1 MNTDIITLNLV
12 KGLIISYMIL
22 LFIFPISLL
31 IILDN
36 YYYLLI
42 YVIVIPAEILILKQ
56 FKEDFY

>member
-1 MNTDIITLNLV
+1 MNTDNITLNLV

-42 YVIVIPAEILILKQ
+42 YVVVIPAEILILKQ
-56 FKEDFY
+56 FKKDFY